1 MTCYLLAHSHL
12 DSFFFFS
19 LSLYTFFEDVLSW
32 TDEKFQAENRGF
44 QELHERQWKNWHYV
58 LAKHKVRDATS
69 KHLPCKVPQSLQ
81 FSQHT
86 LLPTAHT
93 CQWAIQ
99 RIKTKGVPFLNTFI
113 QKHKLIFFSQMFLE
127 PFGNTS
133 FTSNQVWKIWQA
145 KWDLLLLRLNLQQ
158 LIFIHQSIMDYNKE
172 TGWNGHI
179 SMNDFF
185 LLFYNRVY
193 WEIQDFWVS

>member
-1 MTCYLLAHSHL
+1 MTCYLLAHSHP
-12 DSFFFFS
+12 DSFFF
-19 LSLYTFFEDVLSW
+19 SLYTFFEDVLSW

-99 RIKTKGVPFLNTFI
+99 RIKMKGVPFLNTFI
-113 QKHKLIFFSQMFLE
+113 QKNKLIFFQSNVFSSRLGI
-127 PFGNTS
+127 PPLL
-133 FTSNQVWKIWQA
+133 SNQVWKIWQA

-158 LIFIHQSIMDYNKE
+158 LIFIHQSV
-172 TGWNGHI
+172 GHGLQQR
-179 SMNDFF
+179 DR
-185 LLFYNRVY
+185 LK
-193 WEIQDFWVS
+193 WPH